1 MTTQETLV
9 KYLTD
14 MHALENHVIQPL
26 KSQAKDDDFQ
36 GYPEARAIVQRTLER
51 AENAV
56 AMLEKLVEEMGGDDA
71 RSGFK
76 STVTAAAGV
85 VAAVVNEGRTHHI
98 TKKLR
103 DDYTAL
109 SLVSIGY
116 ELLHATAN
124 ALGSA
129 QIAAFAEANL
139 RQTAGLIMALSQEII
154 PVAVAELAKT
164 TEGVDVST
172 VAASQQ
178 TIKHAWTHQ

>member
-14 MHALENHVIQPL
+14 MYALENHILQPL
-26 KSQAKDDDFQ
+26 KSQTKDDDF
-36 GYPEARAIVQRTLER
+36 GAYPGARALVQRTR
-51 AENAV
+51 ARSENAV
-56 AMLEKLVEEMGGDDA
+56 SMLENLVKEMGGDA
-71 RSGFK
+71 RGSFK
-76 STVTAAAGV
+76 SAVTAAAGV

-129 QIAAFAEANL
+129 QVAAFAQANL
-139 RQTAGLIMALSQEII
+139 KETAGIIMGISQEII

-164 TEGVDVST
+164 NEGVDTST

-178 TIKHAWTHQ
+178 NIKDAWTHQ